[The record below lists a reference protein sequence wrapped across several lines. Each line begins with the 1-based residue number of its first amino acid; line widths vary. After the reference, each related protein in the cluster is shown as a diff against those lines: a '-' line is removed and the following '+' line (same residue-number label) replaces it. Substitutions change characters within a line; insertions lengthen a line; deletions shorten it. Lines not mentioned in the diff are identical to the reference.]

1 MRSLTL
7 IKMSFTS
14 ITSNKLRTFLT
25 MLGIIIGISSVIT
38 LVALGEGTKKQ
49 VQDQIESLGTN
60 LITVNIMSKRTTG
73 LSDEDI
79 ELIKTKPGIKNVAP
93 LLSQSGIIVKN
104 GSKTY
109 TTSIEASTPEYFG
122 IRKLEV
128 ENGRILDASDIEGRG
143 NVAIVGQDIVTELYS
158 LQNPIGQKV
167 TIQGVD
173 FTIIGV
179 LKSQGS
185 TVGGSGD
192 DRIIIPISTA
202 KRLFKTDEVRSIYIE
217 GSSKDD
223 TQLARGYLEL
233 YFNRRFKGD
242 TSQYR
247 VFDQTSLLE
256 TATKT
261 TESMTLM
268 LMGIAAISLL
278 VGGIGIMNI
287 MLVAVVER
295 TREIGIR
302 KALGAKRKN
311 IMAQFL
317 IESATVS
324 LMGGLLGVAFGYL
337 LANTLKT
344 VLNMPVYIS
353 LNIVVFALLFSI
365 FVGIFFGIYPA
376 SRASKLNPIDALRYE

>member
-1 MRSLTL
+1 MRRL
-7 IKMSFTS
+7 ILFKMAFSS
-14 ITSNKLRTFLT
+14 IASNKIRTFLT

-38 LVALGEGTKKQ
+38 LVGLGEGTKKK
-49 VQDQIESLGTN
+49 VQEQIESLGTN
-60 LITVNIMSKRTTG
+60 LITVNITSRRTNG

-93 LLSQSGIIVKN
+93 LLNQNGIIVKS
-104 GSKTY
+104 GTKTY
-109 TTSIEASTPEYFG
+109 STTVEASTPEYFG

-128 ENGRILDASDIEGRG
+128 ESGRKLEKDDIESRRT
-143 NVAIVGQDIVTELYS
+143 VSIIGQDIVTELFP
-158 LQNPIGQKV
+158 LQNPIGQSIN
-167 TIQGVD
+167 IQGVD
-173 FTIIGV
+173 FTIVGV

-185 TVGGSGD
+185 SVGGSGD
-192 DRIIIPISTA
+192 DRVIIPITTA
-202 KRLFKTDEVRSIYIE
+202 KRLFKTDEVRTIFIE
-217 GSSKDD
+217 GTSRDD

-233 YFNRRFKGD
+233 YFNNRFKGD

-287 MLVAVVER
+287 MLVAVIER

-302 KALGAKRKN
+302 KALGAKRRD
-311 IMAQFL
+311 IMIQFL
-317 IESATVS
+317 IESSTVS
-324 LMGGLLGVAFGYL
+324 LMGGILGIILGYL
-337 LANTLKT
+337 LANFFKSM
-344 VLNMPVYIS
+344 LNMSVYIS
-353 LNIVVFALLFSI
+353 LNVVLFAVAFSI

>member
-7 IKMSFTS
+7 IKMSFSS
-14 ITSNKLRTFLT
+14 IASNKLRTFLT

-49 VQDQIESLGTN
+49 VQEQIESLGTN
-60 LITVNIMSKRTTG
+60 LITVNITSRRTAG

-93 LLSQSGIIVKN
+93 LLNQSGIIVKN

-128 ENGRILDASDIEGRG
+128 ENGRILDNSDIEGRG
-143 NVAIVGQDIVTELYS
+143 NVAIIGQDIVKELYS

-185 TVGGSGD
+185 SVGGSGD

-324 LMGGLLGVAFGYL
+324 LMGGKLGVAFGYL
-337 LANTLKT
+337 LANSLKT
-344 VLNMPVYIS
+344 VLSMSVYIS
-353 LNIVVFALLFSI
+353 LNVVVFALLFSI
-365 FVGIFFGIYPA
+365 FVGVFFGIYPA

>member
-233 YFNRRFKGD
+233 YFNRRFKCD

>member
-7 IKMSFTS
+7 FKMSFAS
-14 ITSNKLRTFLT
+14 IASNKLRTFLT

-49 VQDQIESLGTN
+49 VQEQIESLGTN
-60 LITVNIMSKRTTG
+60 LITVNIMSRRTTG

-79 ELIKTKPGIKNVAP
+79 DIIKTKPGIKNVAP
-93 LLSQSGIIVKN
+93 LLNQSGIIVKN

-109 TTSIEASTPEYFG
+109 TTSIEASIPEYFG

-128 ENGRILDASDIEGRG
+128 ENGRILDNSDIEGRG
-143 NVAIVGQDIVTELYS
+143 NVAIIGQDIVTELYS
-158 LQNPIGQKV
+158 LQNPIGQKI

-179 LKSQGS
+179 LKNQGS
-185 TVGGSGD
+185 SVGGSGD

-302 KALGAKRKN
+302 KALGAKRKD

-324 LMGGLLGVAFGYL
+324 LMGGILGVAFGYI
-337 LANTLKT
+337 LANSLKT
-344 VLNMPVYIS
+344 VLSMSVYIS
-353 LNIVVFALLFSI
+353 LNVVVFALLFSI
-365 FVGIFFGIYPA
+365 LVGVFFGIYPA

>member
-7 IKMSFTS
+7 IKMSFSS
-14 ITSNKLRTFLT
+14 IASNKLRTFLT

-38 LVALGEGTKKQ
+38 LVGLGEGTKKQ
-49 VQDQIESLGTN
+49 VQEQIESLGTN
-60 LITVNIMSKRTTG
+60 LITVNITSRRTTG

-93 LLSQSGIIVKN
+93 LLNQSGIIVKN

-122 IRKLEV
+122 IRKLEI
-128 ENGRILDASDIEGRG
+128 ENGRILDNSDVEGRG
-143 NVAIVGQDIVTELYS
+143 NVAIIGQDIVNELYS

-185 TVGGSGD
+185 SVGGSGD

-324 LMGGLLGVAFGYL
+324 LMGGILGVAFGYL
-337 LANTLKT
+337 LANSLKT
-344 VLNMPVYIS
+344 VLSMSVYIS
-353 LNIVVFALLFSI
+353 LNVVVFALLFSI
-365 FVGIFFGIYPA
+365 FVGVFFGIYPA